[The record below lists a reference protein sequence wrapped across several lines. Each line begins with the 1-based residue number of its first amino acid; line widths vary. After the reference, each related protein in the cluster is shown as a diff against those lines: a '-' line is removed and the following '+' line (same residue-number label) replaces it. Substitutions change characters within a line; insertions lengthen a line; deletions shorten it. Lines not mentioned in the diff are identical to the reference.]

1 MKPPST
7 DPPIDLKR
15 SAASRRGTGLALLAI
30 LAALVACAAYGLAQ
44 WRSSEREDAEA
55 SFRERS
61 MVVASQLEAVLA
73 SSRATLATGIEEAV
87 QSGSLDRG
95 DLAQA
100 TGVVGQVWVL
110 DRDGKVMLRS
120 PGASGAPL
128 GDVDEIVAAPEPRA
142 SGVMRAGGRQVV
154 EFNVPVSA
162 PGGVG
167 AVVVRYPVEFVA
179 GLITSAIDR
188 IPATAGMH
196 ATVVDDDGG
205 VLVSAGESPAGTP
218 LGERGLDLPV
228 GEVEIDGEDQMYA
241 SSVVANSPWRVVLAA
256 PRSEV
261 LAQAGGPAGWVGWA
275 VLAAFT
281 VTGFAAILLV
291 LRVNRD
297 TEKLAAFSENLE
309 QRQREAEE
317 STRAKNDFI
326 SGIAHELRTPLA
338 AIRMFTDLMR
348 NDKVD
353 PLSPGQMRTMDDISS
368 SVTHLMDLLNDTMD
382 IARVEQGKL
391 PLRPERVSAAALAIG
406 VVDGVQ
412 PLAVQRGLRL
422 TLDADGRIGEV
433 FIDPARLRQVMIN
446 FLSNALKFTPPGGSI
461 AVRISRH
468 GPSSFVIAVEDTGI
482 GMSAEDADRVFTA
495 NAPNVPPVRD
505 EDTTRGL
512 GLALTR
518 RIVEAMGGHVGV
530 ESELGSG
537 STFFAVLPRVNAER
551 FAGIDPSRAAN
562 VDSVLR
568 APPPAAGAA
577 DRRIS
582 SRGPRGAEG

>member
-1 MKPPST
+1 
-7 DPPIDLKR
+7 
-15 SAASRRGTGLALLAI
+15 
-30 LAALVACAAYGLAQ
+30 
-44 WRSSEREDAEA
+44 
-55 SFRERS
+55 
-61 MVVASQLEAVLA
+61 MV
-73 SSRATLATGIEEAV
+73 
-87 QSGSLDRG
+87 SG
-95 DLAQA
+95 
-100 TGVVGQVWVL
+100 
-110 DRDGKVMLRS
+110 
-120 PGASGAPL
+120 
-128 GDVDEIVAAPEPRA
+128 
-142 SGVMRAGGRQVV
+142 
-154 EFNVPVSA
+154 
-162 PGGVG
+162 
-167 AVVVRYPVEFVA
+167 
-179 GLITSAIDR
+179 
-188 IPATAGMH
+188 
-196 ATVVDDDGG
+196 
-205 VLVSAGESPAGTP
+205 
-218 LGERGLDLPV
+218 
-228 GEVEIDGEDQMYA
+228 
-241 SSVVANSPWRVVLAA
+241 SPWRVVLAA

-281 VTGFAAILLV
+281 LTGVAAILLV

-297 TEKLAAFSENLE
+297 TEKLAAFSKNLE

-317 STRAKNDFI
+317 SARAKNDFI

-353 PLSPGQMRTMDDISS
+353 PLSPDQLRTMDDISS

-446 FLSNALKFTPPGGSI
+446 FLSNALKFTPAGGTI

-482 GMSAEDADRVFTA
+482 GMSPEDADRVFTA
-495 NAPNVPPVRD
+495 DAPNVPPVRD

-537 STFFAVLPRVNAER
+537 STFYAVLPRVNAER

-582 SRGPRGAEG
+582 ARGPRGAEG